1 MESDA
6 YLEFKWKGDQF
17 LIFLFFFRC
26 GVCIDSLSYSPAAV
40 VPFKRTTVA
49 DRWAWSGKRK
59 QKIHPSCSPE
69 KKRKRRLGEESA
81 FILENKWKDDLKK
94 ITLKE
99 LILILILHF
108 YVFFPFVES
117 HRRLLQKRL
126 QPPHL
131 FKNQYHHWQSQM
143 LITSELL
150 CWELTGGLRIK
161 KTAWSWSRPQDCVCN
176 FPC

>member
-17 LIFLFFFRC
+17 LIFLFFFPC

-59 QKIHPSCSPE
+59 QKIHPSSSPE

-81 FILENKWKDDLKK
+81 LILENKWKDDLKK

-108 YVFFPFVES
+108 YVFFTFVES
-117 HRRLLQKRL
+117 HRWLLQKRL
-126 QPPHL
+126 QPPPL
-131 FKNQYHHWQSQM
+131 PPLKTNS
-143 LITSELL
+143 ITGKVK
-150 CWELTGGLRIK
+150 CW
-161 KTAWSWSRPQDCVCN
+161 
-176 FPC
+176 